1 MTNYFK
7 LSILLLSSL
16 LIFSCSSSDND
27 DDVIITKEE
36 NEITAN
42 SIIAIST
49 ELGENSLKFG
59 KKVTNSSDSKIFTVS
74 NTGDADLIISSITPP
89 NGYSLDLNSVTI
101 APNSS
106 KNITINFEPTEVSNY
121 EGQIVFE
128 SNALSGKSTINC
140 SGAGVNEVLE
150 GEAILTTQQEVNDFG
165 KIGYTELTNGII
177 IGSVNGSYDTDI
189 EDITALSSLRA
200 ISNLNIR
207 RNPLLLNLDG
217 LENVNVTGVL
227 SILQNDGLLN
237 IDALSTITTLSSTLQ
252 IGYNKLLKNIDG
264 LSNITTAAVVYIN
277 GNDALENIDGLM
289 SLSSIETDLNVSQ
302 NPFIDNLNGLA
313 RLTTVNGNVS
323 IDYNHRLD
331 NYCGIKPLL
340 INDGIGGYFYDT
352 KFNKY
357 NPYPSEILNS
367 ECQKD
372 IPLGVYHGYL
382 SITSQSAM
390 DLFNE
395 MGFEEVDGGLYI
407 DGRENLLFE
416 SLKLENLRRIN
427 GNLTIRRT
435 NETNLNQ
442 LQNLIYVDGS
452 IDIRENASL
461 SEFCGLLPLIND
473 AGGLTGT
480 FTSSDNVYNPTQ
492 QELEEGTCT
501 Q

>member
-16 LIFSCSSSDND
+16 LIISCSSSDND

-42 SIIAIST
+42 AIIAIST
-49 ELGENSLKFG
+49 ELGENSLKFD
-59 KKVTNSSDSKIFTVS
+59 KKVANSSDSKIFTVS
-74 NTGDADLIISSITPP
+74 NTGDANLVITSITAPI
-89 NGYSLDLNSVTI
+89 GYSLDLNSVTI
-101 APNSS
+101 TPNSS
-106 KNITINFEPTEVSNY
+106 KDITVYFEPTEVSNY

-128 SNALSGKSTINC
+128 SNALSGKNTINC
-140 SGAGVNEVLE
+140 SGTGVNEVFE
-150 GEAILTTQQEVNDFG
+150 GAILTTQQEVNDFG
-165 KIGYTELTNGII
+165 NIGYTEATEGII
-177 IGSVNGSYDTDI
+177 IGSENGFSETDI
-189 EDITALSSLRA
+189 VDLTPLVTLTKVANLR
-200 ISNLNIR
+200 IR

-264 LSNITTAAVVYIN
+264 LSNITTAAVVFIN
-277 GNDALENIDGLM
+277 GNDVLENIDGLM
-289 SLSSIETDLNVSQ
+289 SLSSIETDLNVSE
-302 NPFIDNLNGLA
+302 NFFITNLNGLA
-313 RLTTVNGNVS
+313 NLTTVSGNVS
-323 IDYNHRLD
+323 IEDNDRLD

-340 INDGIGGYFYDT
+340 INDGIGGIFYARS
-352 KFNKY
+352 FNKY
-357 NPYPSEILNS
+357 NPGTSEIKNG

-382 SITSQSAM
+382 SITLQGVM
-390 DLFNE
+390 DKFNE
-395 MGFEEVDGGLYI
+395 KGFEQIDGGLYI
-407 DGRENLLFE
+407 DGRENLLIE

-435 NETNLNQ
+435 TATNLDQ
-442 LQNLIYVDGS
+442 LENLIYVDGS

-473 AGGLTGT
+473 AAGLTGT
-480 FTSSDNVYNPTQ
+480 FTSSDNEYNPTQ

>member
-1 MTNYFK
+1 MLKFLK
-7 LSILLLSSL
+7 VPILFFLTLL
-16 LIFSCSSSDND
+16 FFNCSSSNED
-27 DDVIITKEE
+27 DTVILQEEIDAETVNVIISITTET
-36 NEITAN
+36 NEN
-42 SIIAIST
+42 SILFNNKVVNSAITKTFSI
-49 ELGENSLKFG
+49 
-59 KKVTNSSDSKIFTVS
+59 TNSGTSD
-74 NTGDADLIISSITPP
+74 LSITSSSAPS
-89 NGYSLDLNSVTI
+89 GFSLDWSSGTI
-101 APNSS
+101 KPNSS
-106 KNITINFEPTEVSNY
+106 QIISVTFNPIEEATYNGNITFT
-121 EGQIVFE
+121 
-128 SNALSGKSTINC
+128 SNATSGRNTISC
-140 SGAGVNEVLE
+140 TGTGVNEIFE
-150 GEAILTTQQEVNDFG
+150 GDTILTTQKEVDDFG

-177 IGSVNGSYDTDI
+177 IGSVNGSYETDI
-189 EDITALSSLRA
+189 EDITVLSSLKA

-207 RNPLLLNLDG
+207 RNPLLSNLDG

-277 GNDALENIDGLM
+277 GNDVLENIDGLT

-302 NPFIDNLNGLA
+302 NPFVSNLNGLA
-313 RLTTVNGNVS
+313 SLTTVNGNVS
-323 IDYNHRLD
+323 IDYNYRLD

-395 MGFEEVDGGLYI
+395 MGFEQVDGGLYI

-416 SLKLENLRRIN
+416 SLKLENLRRVN

-435 NETNLNQ
+435 KETNLNQ

-452 IDIRENASL
+452 ITIRENASL

-473 AGGLTGT
+473 AAGLTGT
-480 FTSSDNVYNPTQ
+480 FTSSDNIYNPTQ

>member
-59 KKVTNSSDSKIFTVS
+59 KKVTNSSDSKNFTVS

-106 KNITINFEPTEVSNY
+106 KDITVNFEPTEVTNY
-121 EGQIVFE
+121 EGQIIFE
-128 SNALSGKSTINC
+128 SNASSGKNTINC
-140 SGAGVNEVLE
+140 SGAGVNEVFE
-150 GEAILTTQQEVNDFG
+150 GTILTTQQEVNDFG
-165 KIGYTELTNGII
+165 NIGYTEVTEGMI
-177 IGSVNGSYDTDI
+177 IGSENGFSETDI
-189 EDITALSSLRA
+189 VDLTPLATLTKLANLR
-200 ISNLNIR
+200 IR

-237 IDALSTITTLSSTLQ
+237 IDALSRITTLSSTLQ
-252 IGYNKLLKNIDG
+252 IGYNKSIQNIDG
-264 LSNITTAAVVYIN
+264 LSNITTAAVVHIN

-289 SLSSIETDLNVSQ
+289 SLLSIETNLNISQ
-302 NPFIDNLNGLA
+302 NPFITNLNGLA
-313 RLTTVNGNVS
+313 NLVTVNGNVS
-323 IDYNHRLD
+323 IDDNDRLD
-331 NYCGIKPLL
+331 SYCGIKPLL
-340 INDGIGGYFYDT
+340 TNDGIGGIFYARS
-352 KFNKY
+352 FNKY
-357 NPYPSEILNS
+357 NPGTSEIKNG

-372 IPLGVYHGYL
+372 IPLGVYHGYI

-395 MGFEEVDGGLYI
+395 MGFEQVDGGLYI
-407 DGRENLLFE
+407 DGRENLSIE
-416 SLKLENLRRIN
+416 SLKLENLRRVN
-427 GNLTIRRT
+427 GDLTIRRT
-435 NETNLNQ
+435 KETNLNQ

-452 IDIRENASL
+452 IEIIENATL
-461 SEFCGLLPLIND
+461 SEYCGLLPLIND
-473 AGGLTGT
+473 AAGLTGT
-480 FTSSDNVYNPTQ
+480 FTSSDNLYNPTQ